1 MPRNSPSDARRGR
14 RAAQEGA
21 RPSVQDVAKLAG
33 VAVGT
38 VSNVLNNPDRVTEFT
53 RRKVE
58 AAIAELGFVRN
69 FAARTLVAGTTNTVG
84 LVLVDI
90 GNSLFVDIARG
101 AEAATAAS
109 GLKLLLANSDVDQ
122 AKQDAYL
129 ELFDQAQTAGLL
141 LAPLDGPLDAA
152 RAIARRGRPIVVVN
166 APAADPDMCC
176 VAVDEQLGGYLAAHH
191 LIAQGAR
198 RLAFV
203 GGPLHL
209 HAIRDR
215 LDGARQA
222 ATEASLDLTVIETHA
237 LNVRD
242 GRTAGGNLLRQSRRV
257 DGIVCAS
264 DPLAVGVINAAAER
278 GVGVPDDLVV
288 VGYDNNHLASESLI
302 PISTIAQPGLR
313 MGEVATQLLLEET
326 QNDPDHRHQTVVL
339 EPHLIA
345 RRSSQRRRPTTNRL
359 RTP

>member
-1 MPRNSPSDARRGR
+1 MPRNPPADARRGR
-14 RAAQEGA
+14 RGNPDGA
-21 RPSVQDVAKLAG
+21 RPSVQDVATLAG

-38 VSNVLNNPDRVTEFT
+38 VSNVLNNPNRVTEFT

-58 AAIAELGFVRN
+58 TAIAELGFVRN
-69 FAARTLVAGTTNTVG
+69 FAARARVAGTTTTVG
-84 LVLVDI
+84 FVLVDI

-109 GLKLLLANSDVDQ
+109 GLKLLLANSDVDL
-122 AKQDAYL
+122 AKQDSYL
-129 ELFDQAQTAGLL
+129 ELFDQAQAAGLL

-152 RAIARRGRPIVVVN
+152 RAIARRGRPLVLVN
-166 APAADPDMCC
+166 APAAEDDMCC
-176 VAVDEQLGGYLAAHH
+176 VLVDEQLGGFLAAHH

-198 RLAFV
+198 HLAFL

-209 HAIRDR
+209 NAIRDR

-222 ATEASLDLTVIETHA
+222 AAEAAVDLTVVETHA

-242 GRTAGGNLLRQSRRV
+242 GRTAGGHLMRRTPRV

-278 GVGVPDDLVV
+278 GVTVPDDLVV
-288 VGYDNNHLASESLI
+288 IGYDDNHLASESLL

-326 QNDPDHRHQTVVL
+326 QGGPGHVHQSIVL

-345 RRSSQRRRPTTNRL
+345 RRSSQRRRPASSRHHS
-359 RTP
+359 